1 MPGIVGSLPNN
12 IANGQVIDA
21 GPVMA
26 NFNWLMNQVNANAAS
41 LAGANVFA
49 QAITAPAATVG
60 TQLATAAQ
68 VQNNE
73 NYAADSGVADAYI
86 CAPVI
91 PVLLYAQGQQ
101 FMMTTANT
109 NTLTNPTL
117 AISALTPLPIV
128 NQDGS
133 ALMVGQ
139 ITAGIPFSYTYDS
152 TLVAFRMSLAITK
165 TAPGKLPTVKA
176 TVAASALTIG
186 LTPQYLDFRSATLGS
201 GTVSTLAAAP
211 ANIVVPGSATLG
223 TTSAVAARLAVAA
236 MNNAGT
242 VELAVANM
250 LGLTINEAALI
261 STTALSGGATSAAV
275 WYSTTL
281 RSNLPFRIV
290 GYIDITE
297 ATAGTWATAPSTIQP
312 ITNSTHI
319 DFASL
324 NQVFTAS
331 GTWIKPAGLTGYETA
346 YIQGWG
352 AGGGGGNGGGGGG
365 SYFEIYLPVSKL
377 TSTVTVTIGQG
388 GVGASPGG
396 TTTFGSYLT
405 AYGGNRSTSAG
416 HGAGGGG
423 SAAAGSNSEAGTND
437 GVYGIA
443 GGVAGTTVG
452 YGQSGGGGA
461 QSNSSA
467 GGAAVG
473 WGGGGGGGNASGVGG
488 AAVWGG
494 AGGGITGGTSVYGGN
509 GGAGAG
515 TGVQPGGGGGA
526 SGGTGGAGMVKV
538 TIPSLT
544 VVF

>member
-12 IANGQVIDA
+12 IANGQIIDA

-49 QAITAPAATVG
+49 QAITAPVATVG

-73 NYAADSGVADAYI
+73 NYAADSGVVNAYI
-86 CAPVI
+86 CAPSI

-117 AISALTPLPIV
+117 AISALAALPIV

-139 ITAGIPFSYTYDS
+139 ITAGIPFTYTYDS
-152 TLVAFRMSLAITK
+152 ALVVFRISLAITK
-165 TAPGKLPTVKA
+165 TAPGKLPTVTA

-186 LTPQYLDFRSATLGS
+186 LTPQYVDFRSATLGS
-201 GTVSTLAAAP
+201 GTVSTIAAAP

-223 TTSAVAARLAVAA
+223 TTNAVAARLAVAA

-250 LGLTINEAALI
+250 LGLTIDEAALI

-290 GYIDITE
+290 GHIDITE
-297 ATAGTWATAPSTIQP
+297 ATAGTWATAPSTIQSCA
-312 ITNSTHI
+312 TVTKLDSTM
-319 DFASL
+319 
-324 NQVFTAS
+324 NQVFTATGA
-331 GTWIKPAGLTGYETA
+331 GTWTKPIGLTGNETVEVEM
-346 YIQGWG
+346 W
-352 AGGGGGNGGGGGG
+352 GGGGGGSATSGGGGGGGAYCRKTFAASALSATVALSVGTGGSAGVAGGNSSFGATLVTAFGGGGGSTIAPNGGGGGG
-365 SYFEIYLPVSKL
+365 TKSAGGNG
-377 TSTVTVTIGQG
+377 TSSGGTAGAGYGVADVG
-388 GVGASPGG
+388 GVGDSITG
-396 TTTFGSYLT
+396 TDW
-405 AYGGNRSTSAG
+405 
-416 HGAGGGG
+416 GGG
-423 SAAAGSNSEAGTND
+423 S
-437 GVYGIA
+437 
-443 GGVAGTTVG
+443 
-452 YGQSGGGGA
+452 GGA
-461 QSNSSA
+461 TNTTN
-467 GGAAVG
+467 
-473 WGGGGGGGNASGVGG
+473 GGNSLFGG
-488 AAVWGG
+488 
-494 AGGGITGGTSVYGGN
+494 
-509 GGAGAG
+509 
-515 TGVQPGGGGGA
+515 GGGGGA
-526 SGGTGGAGMVKV
+526 SGGVSLFGGAGGSFNGGAGVAPGGGGAAGNGV
-538 TIPSLT
+538 GGRGEIRVRVYSLNSA
-544 VVF
+544 F